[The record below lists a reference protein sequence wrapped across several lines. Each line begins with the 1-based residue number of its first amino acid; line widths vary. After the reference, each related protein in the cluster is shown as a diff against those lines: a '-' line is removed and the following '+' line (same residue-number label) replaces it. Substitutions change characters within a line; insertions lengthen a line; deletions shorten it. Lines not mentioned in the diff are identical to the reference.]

1 MASRLTAAPAQGNLG
16 WPGASSETTE
26 EESVMATTNERTRTG
41 HPRSTAKVGGHPIH
55 PMLIPFPIVC
65 FIGVLVTDIV
75 FLGNHDAGW
84 ATASRYLLGIG
95 IVMAALAAVAGL
107 TDFMGDD
114 RIRRASDALKHM
126 IANVA
131 AVVLE
136 IVNYFVRLNSD
147 SAIPSTGIILSAVVV
162 VILIYSGWKGGDLV
176 FRHGIGVDDAPN
188 H

>member
-1 MASRLTAAPAQGNLG
+1 
-16 WPGASSETTE
+16 
-26 EESVMATTNERTRTG
+26 MATMNEGTHGG
-41 HPRSTAKVGGHPIH
+41 HPHSTAKIGGHPIH

-75 FLGNHDAGW
+75 FINNHDAGW

-95 IVMAALAAVAGL
+95 IIMAALAAVAGL

-126 IANVA
+126 LANVA

-136 IVNYFVRLNSD
+136 IVNFFVRMNSD
-147 SAIPSTGIILSAVVV
+147 AAIPSTGIILSAVVV
-162 VILIYSGWKGGDLV
+162 LLLIYSGWKGGDLV
-176 FRHGIGVDDAPN
+176 YHHGIGVDDAAN

>member
-1 MASRLTAAPAQGNLG
+1 
-16 WPGASSETTE
+16 
-26 EESVMATTNERTRTG
+26 MATMDEGPRN
-41 HPRSTAKVGGHPIH
+41 HPHSTAKIGGHPIH

-75 FLGNHDAGW
+75 FLNNNDPGW

-107 TDFMGDD
+107 TDFMGSDL
-114 RIRRASDALKHM
+114 IRSMGDAVKHM
-126 IANVA
+126 LANVA

-136 IVNYFVRLNSD
+136 IVNFFVRMNSD
-147 SAIPSTGIILSAVVV
+147 AAIAGTGIILSAVVV
-162 VILIYSGWKGGDLV
+162 LILLYSGWKGGELV
-176 FRHGIGVDDAPN
+176 FRHGIGVEDAAN

>member
-1 MASRLTAAPAQGNLG
+1 
-16 WPGASSETTE
+16 
-26 EESVMATTNERTRTG
+26 MATMNEGTRGG
-41 HPRSTAKVGGHPIH
+41 HPHSTAKIGGHPIH

-65 FIGVLVTDIV
+65 FIGVLVADIV
-75 FLGNHDAGW
+75 FINNHDAGW

-126 IANVA
+126 LANVA

-136 IVNYFVRLNSD
+136 IVNFFVRMNSD
-147 SAIPSTGIILSAVVV
+147 AAIPSTGIILSAVVV
-162 VILIYSGWKGGDLV
+162 LLLIYSGWKGGDLV
-176 FRHGIGVDDAPN
+176 YHHGIGVDDAAN